1 MFFLAEPELLS
12 LTAKHLPSWLIL
24 NCIEIR
30 QVLLRPRFEQE
41 CQTCFWGWTGHRA
54 ARLGRFCLYTS
65 GRTPAE
71 RSHRPATWHFLW
83 HFFCA
88 HTLPSPPGLSVG
100 DKQWGPPPYRG
111 SGFIKVIEPQIVA
124 SQTANW
130 FQKKMLVSFS
140 GQWTVSITL
149 SCCYRSRV
157 CIPHL
162 ISSAPS
168 LRYVDTFAVL
178 WVSLTNENESGY
190 VVTEKNIRAR
200 RARLNSVLFKALT
213 KY

>member
-54 ARLGRFCLYTS
+54 ARTFLLVYEWTYPS
-65 GRTPAE
+65 RTLTQASDLTFPL
-71 RSHRPATWHFLW
+71 T
-83 HFFCA
+83 FFCA

-162 ISSAPS
+162 ISSALS

>member
-83 HFFCA
+83 HFFA
-88 HTLPSPPGLSVG
+88 PILFRHLLAFPLETSNEVLLH
-100 DKQWGPPPYRG
+100 
-111 SGFIKVIEPQIVA
+111 IEA
-124 SQTANW
+124 
-130 FQKKMLVSFS
+130 LVSLRWLNRRLLLRKLQIDFRRKCLFHLVDS
-140 GQWTVSITL
+140 GL
-149 SCCYRSRV
+149 YRLH
-157 CIPHL
+157 CH
-162 ISSAPS
+162 A
-168 LRYVDTFAVL
+168 
-178 WVSLTNENESGY
+178 
-190 VVTEKNIRAR
+190 VTEAVCVFRI
-200 RARLNSVLFKALT
+200 
-213 KY
+213 